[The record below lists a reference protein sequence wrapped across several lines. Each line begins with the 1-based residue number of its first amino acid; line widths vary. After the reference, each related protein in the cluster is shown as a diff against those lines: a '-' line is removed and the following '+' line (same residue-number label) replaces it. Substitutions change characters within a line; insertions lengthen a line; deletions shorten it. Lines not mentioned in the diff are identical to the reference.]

1 MNKNIRQTLRVAKI
15 ELSSMFYS
23 PVAWLVLVIFALLIG
38 YDYASVFD
46 DQMRGKSLGNNLW
59 SVSSA
64 IYNELDDGYP
74 ETDITKSL
82 LVYSVDNDGVD
93 E

>member
-1 MNKNIRQTLRVAKI
+1 MITR
-15 ELSSMFYS
+15 
-23 PVAWLVLVIFALLIG
+23 
-38 YDYASVFD
+38 SVFD

-64 IYNELDDGYP
+64 IYNSWMTGILKP
-74 ETDITKSL
+74 ILRNLL